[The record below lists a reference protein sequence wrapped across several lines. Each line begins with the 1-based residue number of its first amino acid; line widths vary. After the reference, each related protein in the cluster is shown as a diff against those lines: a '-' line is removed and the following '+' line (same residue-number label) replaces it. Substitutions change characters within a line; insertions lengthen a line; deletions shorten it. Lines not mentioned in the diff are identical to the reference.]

1 MAPEGKNDARFSWT
15 WQHLI
20 LQAQYNMRLEKPEL
34 SNTRASFSVSG
45 GSKTPANQ
53 AYIDLLKAQW
63 ILHTIILR
71 EDNRSSLMTDENRK
85 LFHTLSD
92 VSLEHLNVGDLAHRG
107 REYVRNSMNLSPLM
121 NQVGKSISWSSNRI
135 QMKVARSGQN

>member
-1 MAPEGKNDARFSWT
+1 
-15 WQHLI
+15 
-20 LQAQYNMRLEKPEL
+20 MRLEKPDL

-53 AYIDLLKAQW
+53 AYIDLLKSRW
-63 ILHTIILR
+63 ILETIILR

-92 VSLEHLNVGDLAHRG
+92 VRLILVEAWNFSNHTRAYGKNSASL
-107 REYVRNSMNLSPLM
+107 S
-121 NQVGKSISWSSNRI
+121 Q
-135 QMKVARSGQN
+135 

>member
-1 MAPEGKNDARFSWT
+1 
-15 WQHLI
+15 
-20 LQAQYNMRLEKPEL
+20 MRLEKPEL
-34 SNTRASFSVSG
+34 LNTHASFSVSG

-92 VSLEHLNVGDLAHRG
+92 VSLRF
-107 REYVRNSMNLSPLM
+107 S
-121 NQVGKSISWSSNRI
+121 
-135 QMKVARSGQN
+135 KV

>member
-1 MAPEGKNDARFSWT
+1 
-15 WQHLI
+15 
-20 LQAQYNMRLEKPEL
+20 MRLEKPDL

-53 AYIDLLKAQW
+53 AYIDLLKSRW
-63 ILHTIILR
+63 ILDTIILR

-92 VSLEHLNVGDLAHRG
+92 VRLILVDVWKISNHTRAYVKNLA
-107 REYVRNSMNLSPLM
+107 NLSLLM
-121 NQVGKSISWSSNRI
+121 NRVGRNHS
-135 QMKVARSGQN
+135 